1 MAYIPDAELH
11 EIFLQNLDSEK
22 ILQQPQGSQQMSKCS
37 KEVKYGEI
45 FESFKKIQNPQ
56 NSSFEEEIF
65 YSAQEKSKIIISFIQ
80 IIDIRL
86 DWKLQVVS
94 NKVLNYHQT

>member
-65 YSAQEKSKIIISFIQ
+65 YSAQEKSKTIISFIQ

-86 DWKLQVVS
+86 D
-94 NKVLNYHQT
+94 